1 MLSMSNPLLQT
12 LASMGGTSVSGTP
25 TSASLAGGPMGAVD
39 ASSMSKMQ
47 QDYQQQLSN

>member
-25 TSASLAGGPMGAVD
+25 TSASLSGLGMMDPALLAML
-39 ASSMSKMQ
+39 SMQS
-47 QDYQQQLSN
+47 LF